1 MRKKNLRVL
10 VFVNVMLLLL
20 LAVVS
25 FAPKA
30 AQAQFGGARAGE
42 YMMVS
47 GRTPGKTQNTIYVM
61 DVNRG
66 IMRARMY
73 NISSKAM
80 DVLGVRNI
88 QADFQGGGARKR

>member
-47 GRTPGKTQNTIYVM
+47 GRTPGRTQNTIYIM

-66 IMRARMY
+66 IMLTMQY
-73 NISSKAM
+73 NISNKSLE
-80 DVLGVRNI
+80 VTGSRNI
-88 QADFQGGGARKR
+88 QADFAGGQQRRR